1 MKKHFFDK
9 KYREYELNAAQL
21 LDQKKNQEYE
31 YTILSETSSV
41 TGWTAC
47 LYKPNRLIVWSVT
60 PITRIALI
68 AMFVMA
74 LMSVIAMII
83 LTSFVTKRIRR
94 LRSGMKEV
102 EQGNLEAEITSDSQD
117 EIGDLVNGFDSML
130 LQLNTLIK
138 EGLRGSD

>member
-1 MKKHFFDK
+1 MQCMKKHFLIK

-74 LMSVIAMII
+74 LMSVIA
-83 LTSFVTKRIRR
+83 
-94 LRSGMKEV
+94 
-102 EQGNLEAEITSDSQD
+102 
-117 EIGDLVNGFDSML
+117 
-130 LQLNTLIK
+130 
-138 EGLRGSD
+138 